1 MWGATFVHKRDKL
14 VCVAASRCIVWDM
27 GSMQSAGNE
36 ESCEV
41 GYAAGKHVGKDSNCS
56 IILAYVLVL
65 WIIINVDLCKA

>member
-1 MWGATFVHKRDKL
+1 
-14 VCVAASRCIVWDM
+14 M

-41 GYAAGKHVGKDSNCS
+41 GYAAGKHVDKDSNCS

-65 WIIINVDLCKA
+65 